1 MRWFSVPCLGGLGA
15 VVGWITRAPPPHA
28 GAAGAA
34 NANGSADEGSP
45 IEASPCRP
53 GETAVVVD
61 TRAHRLTLCEAGR
74 AAARFPV
81 ALGSGGVDKRRTGD
95 NKTPLGAYEL
105 GAPRASQDFHLFVP
119 VAYPTATQ
127 ARLGYTGSAIGIHGP
142 PRSFAR
148 VLALVPVPL
157 PDWTAGCIAVRTDAE
172 MDRIAG
178 WLRART
184 ASRIR
189 LEPTAPRGS

>member
-1 MRWFSVPCLGGLGA
+1 M
-15 VVGWITRAPPPHA
+15 
-28 GAAGAA
+28 
-34 NANGSADEGSP
+34 
-45 IEASPCRP
+45 
-53 GETAVVVD
+53 
-61 TRAHRLTLCEAGR
+61 
-74 AAARFPV
+74 

-105 GAPRASQDFHLFVP
+105 GAPRASHDFHLFVP
-119 VAYPTATQ
+119 VAYPTAAQ

-172 MDRIAG
+172 MDRIAA
-178 WLRART
+178 WLRAR
-184 ASRIR
+184 AAPRIR
-189 LEPTAPRGS
+189 LEPLAPLGS